1 MKVLFVV
8 RALDYGGAERQLVV
22 LAEGL
27 HNKGHNVAV
36 ALFYSGGRF
45 EKELLRCG
53 VTIHYLEK
61 KGRWDILS
69 FLVRFG
75 RLIRKTNPDVIY
87 GFLSLPNILS
97 VLYRRLSPKAKVIF
111 GIRAS
116 GLGLDHYEP
125 LVGWVYK
132 LENILSRYSD
142 LVIVNSKAGRLYCI
156 EQSFD
161 RSKLLT
167 IYNGINTDYFSPDI
181 DGGKEFR
188 RSNDIDVND
197 ILIGIVGRLDPMK
210 DHATFL
216 GAFARVLKSV
226 PRLKALVIGKGVDNE
241 LEKLQALTERLG
253 IAQNV
258 IWKKPVEFMPPIY
271 SAIDVLVSSSRFGE
285 GFPNVVAEAM
295 SCETPCIVTKVG
307 DSADIVDLQ
316 ECVVEPE
323 NMDELADRIK
333 TLLLN
338 KDYKKYGKEARKRI
352 QTCYSIEQYIDSTEE
367 ALCSVMSARS

>member
-1 MKVLFVV
+1 MKVLFIV

-27 HNKGHNVAV
+27 HKKGHDVAV

-53 VTIHYLEK
+53 ITVHDLEK
-61 KGRWDILS
+61 RGRWDVLS

-75 RLIRKTNPDVIY
+75 RLIRKTNPDVMY

-97 VLYRRLSPKAKVIF
+97 VLYRRLSPKAKVIY
-111 GIRAS
+111 GMRAS
-116 GLGLDHYEP
+116 GMELDHYEP
-125 LVGWVYK
+125 LVRWVYK
-132 LENILSRYSD
+132 LESILSRYSD

-167 IYNGINTDYFSPDI
+167 IYNGIDTDYFLPDL

-188 RSNDIDVND
+188 RKNNIDEND

-216 GAFARVLKSV
+216 GAFAKVLKSV
-226 PRLKALVIGKGVDNE
+226 PKLKALVIGKGAEKE
-241 LEKLQALTERLG
+241 LAKLQTLTERLG
-253 IAQNV
+253 IAQKV
-258 IWKKPVEFMPPIY
+258 IWKNPVEFMPPIY

-307 DSADIVDLQ
+307 DSADIVDSH
-316 ECVVEPE
+316 ECVVEPG
-323 NMDELADRIK
+323 NIDELADRLK
-333 TLLLN
+333 ALLLSEN
-338 KDYKKYGKEARKRI
+338 YKEYGKEARKRI
-352 QTCYSIEQYIDSTEE
+352 QNFYSIEKYVNSTEA
-367 ALCSVMSARS
+367 ALCSVM